1 MQGPCEGFCEFLILD
16 AKGFLLRVGMLY
28 LLEISKGFALLLL
41 QPVSGLVRLSQNGS
55 HDFCSDGLL
64 LEASVKGLLDHR

>member
-16 AKGFLLRVGMLY
+16 ATGFLRVGMLY